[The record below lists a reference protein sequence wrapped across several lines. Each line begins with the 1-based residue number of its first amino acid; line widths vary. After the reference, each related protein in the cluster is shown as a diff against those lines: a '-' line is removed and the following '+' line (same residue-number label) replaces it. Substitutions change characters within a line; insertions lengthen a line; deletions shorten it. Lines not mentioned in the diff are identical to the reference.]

1 MYKSSG
7 ILAAQKFLSTA
18 ENDTRF
24 YGYAFST
31 IVQLTKRCCL
41 QYGVGQGVAVTEN
54 CGNVGS
60 FHHRLDS
67 MILQSRRSFVKSMI
81 MQ

>member
-24 YGYAFST
+24 SADAFST

-41 QYGVGQGVAVTEN
+41 EYGAEHGVAVRETVEMWAAE
-54 CGNVGS
+54 
-60 FHHRLDS
+60 RYDS
-67 MILQSRRSFVKSMI
+67 GVE
-81 MQ
+81 